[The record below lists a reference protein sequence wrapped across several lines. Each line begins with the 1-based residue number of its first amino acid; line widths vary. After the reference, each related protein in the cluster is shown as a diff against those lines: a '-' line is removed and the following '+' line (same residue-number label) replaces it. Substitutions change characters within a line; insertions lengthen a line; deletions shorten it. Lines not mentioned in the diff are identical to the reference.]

1 MKRNTALYILIFTA
15 GMLVIIFLVRNRD
28 PFGKNNTSFAVEPDL
43 EITKI
48 EMVNRESKVVLEKR
62 DEKWSVNR
70 DNEARKSAIVFILK
84 TIREIKIKSPV
95 SADIFKSE
103 VIDKQLDPVRVSVYS
118 KRKLI
123 KSFYVYKTSSN
134 IYGNIMKLKASSKP
148 FIVYMPGYEDN
159 IGSHFV
165 VNDLFWR
172 PFTVFKLLPSEIGSV
187 ELRNFADSSSSF
199 KIENNKGIFMLK
211 DASRGIQDSVRIKR
225 YISYFVNVPFE
236 SWAFDLTDFERRMI
250 EESKPLFGI
259 TIKTTIGGEIKL
271 SIWERFLYP
280 DKNGL
285 RERDTDRVWGK
296 MEDGNGIFVMR
307 YFDVDPIL
315 KKKSWFVGN

>member
-187 ELRNFADSSSSF
+187 EIRNFADSSSSF

-236 SWAFDLTDFERRMI
+236 SWAFDLSADEKSKI
-250 EESKPLFGI
+250 EASPPMYAI
-259 TIKTTIGGEIKL
+259 AIKTTIGGDMKL
-271 SIWERFLYP
+271 TIWERSLYP
-280 DKNGL
+280 DVSGL
-285 RERDTDRVWGK
+285 RAKDTDRVWGK